1 MEICE
6 GKSFGKS
13 KIVIRF
19 RGYSAE
25 NSGLGTYKRF
35 PARYL
40 FKKSNYD
47 GLEQRLLFKD
57 LQ

>member
-25 NSGLGTYKRF
+25 NSGLGIYKRF

-47 GLEQRLLFKD
+47 GLEQRVYD
-57 LQ
+57 